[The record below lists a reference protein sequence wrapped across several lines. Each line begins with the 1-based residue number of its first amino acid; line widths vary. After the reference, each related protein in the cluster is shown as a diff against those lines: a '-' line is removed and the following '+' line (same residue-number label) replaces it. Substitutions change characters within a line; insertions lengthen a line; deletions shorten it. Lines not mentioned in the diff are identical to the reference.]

1 VNTFQIVILIGLLGN
16 ISFGLFVLL
25 CNPKRVLNIGF
36 AILSFLIVLWLV
48 SMFFCSI
55 PHSGTMQLFWIRQ
68 TSAAAGVLPLGFF
81 FIYIVVANLGITLQQ
96 ALYKLR
102 YWMLA
107 CLAVVVLCHSAIF
120 ALSAKPVTPMDM
132 VPPTEYGWGFSLFI
146 AFFLAVIVA
155 MTIGFWTGGKKNTGV
170 QREELLFLQLGGCAS
185 LVFGVSFLIAA
196 EILDNQQIS
205 GFIPLSVLILDGFV
219 AYGIAT
225 RRIMSASI
233 VVQRVVAYSLMI
245 CYLVAL
251 YIVTEWVAAKL
262 FELLFADTTYI
273 AHLLAALVVAFSV
286 APAHSWMQ
294 TVSHRLFASAN
305 LPNVDEILV
314 RAAHIFQEVS
324 TEETL
329 VMQFSELIKE
339 KFRTSDVFLLR
350 QNEETVYS
358 QFYPVKSGKK
368 KYELKTDSAVVRL
381 LLRDQ
386 EAFTTDTLDRMRPSS
401 LVAGARKELETLSM
415 AIALGIFLRKDL
427 KAVLLLG
434 QKQSGRIY
442 DLREQRALQMLCDQ
456 LAVALEN
463 SNLYTAVQ
471 NGKIYNE
478 ILLDSLTSGIV
489 AVDEDRKIII
499 FNQRAQKLTG
509 LPESAV
515 VNKPMTV
522 LPPVLIEGL
531 ETVLNSDAGFRDKD
545 RTIRLGEQEL
555 PIRVSGSMLRG
566 YTGNL
571 LGALL
576 IFNDMTILKKME
588 EQIRRTD
595 RLSSIGTLSAGMA
608 HEIKNPLVTIKTFT
622 QLLPH
627 QYNDAE
633 FRQTFFDLVGQEVTR
648 IDTIVNRLL
657 NFARPAPA
665 SLQPVSLHKVVDNS
679 LRLIERQLVQNGIV
693 LKRHLEA
700 KYDIIEADAEQL
712 NQTFINF
719 FLNAIHAMTD
729 GGTLTVR
736 TSLAKHSKGTLQVGR
751 EGVRGRYIQ
760 LDIQDVG
767 CGVPQDKLNKIFDP
781 FFTTREGGVGLG
793 LSVSHGII
801 QEHSGV
807 VDVES
812 KEGRGTVFHVQLPL
826 IRSQQQQ
833 ENKT

>member
-1 VNTFQIVILIGLLGN
+1 VNIAFFTLTIFMM
-16 ISFGLFVLL
+16 
-25 CNPKRVLNIGF
+25 
-36 AILSFLIVLWLV
+36 LWLGAMMAV
-48 SMFFCSI
+48 SVAELESTILYWVRQCSVFSGFI
-55 PHSGTMQLFWIRQ
+55 PL
-68 TSAAAGVLPLGFF
+68 GVLIIQTAI
-81 FIYIVVANLGITLQQ
+81 IYPSITMAQM
-96 ALYKLR
+96 LYKLR
-102 YWMLA
+102 YWL
-107 CLAVVVLCHSAIF
+107 LISFAVAVLCNLSIFVRSARE
-120 ALSAKPVTPMDM
+120 AHADEL

-146 AFFLAVIVA
+146 AFFVVAIVTL
-155 MTIGFWTGGKKNTGV
+155 TIGFWKAAKSRTGV
-170 QREELLFLQLGGCAS
+170 QKAEIQFLQMGCIASFIMGVILVYLAEVFNNQELG
-185 LVFGVSFLIAA
+185 VFV
-196 EILDNQQIS
+196 
-205 GFIPLSVLILDGFV
+205 PLSVFMLDGFV

-225 RRIMSASI
+225 RRILAVP
-233 VVQRVVAYSLMI
+233 VVLQRVVAYVLMTI
-245 CYLVAL
+245 YLTIIYVFSVAISNFIL
-251 YIVTEWVAAKL
+251 NWYVNDAIYFSYL
-262 FELLFADTTYI
+262 F
-273 AHLLAALVVAFSV
+273 AALVVAFSV
-286 APAHSWMQ
+286 TPAHGWMQ
-294 TVSHRLFASAN
+294 AVSHRLFASADLLN
-305 LPNVDEILV
+305 INVVLE
-314 RAAHIFQEVS
+314 RAGQMFQEVS
-324 TEETL
+324 TEANL
-329 VMQFSELIKE
+329 ME
-339 KFRTSDVFLLR
+339 KFSKLIEESFGTTKVILLR
-350 QNEETVYS
+350 PEKNGAYRQA
-358 QFYPVKSGKK
+358 YPEVADKK
-368 KYELKTDSAVVRL
+368 EIFFQSNSPVIQL
-381 LLRDQ
+381 LNQ
-386 EAFTTDTLDRMRPSS
+386 EHEAFTVETLHRMRPTPQVTGALAELEKNGAA
-401 LVAGARKELETLSM
+401 LVIGSFMRKEM
-415 AIALGIFLRKDL
+415 KAI
-427 KAVLLLG
+427 LLLTA
-434 QKQSGRIY
+434 KKSGRIY

-456 LAVALEN
+456 FAVALEN
-463 SNLYTAVQ
+463 SNLYTTIQ

-531 ETVLNSDAGFRDKD
+531 ETVLNSGAGFRDKD
-545 RTIRLGEQEL
+545 RTIRRGEQEL
-555 PIRVSGSMLRG
+555 PIRVSGSMFRG

-576 IFNDMTILKKME
+576 IFNDMTIIKKME

-595 RLSSIGTLSAGMA
+595 RLSSLGTLSAGMA

-627 QYNDAE
+627 QYNNAE

-693 LKRHLEA
+693 LKRHLDA
-700 KYDIIEADAEQL
+700 KYDMVEADAEQL

-719 FLNAIHAMTD
+719 FLNAIYAMTD

-736 TSLAKHSKGTLQVGR
+736 TSLANPLTGTPQAGGR
-751 EGVRGRYIQ
+751 DGVRGKYIQ

-767 CGVPQDKLNKIFDP
+767 CGIAQDRLNKIFDP

-812 KEGRGTVFHVQLPL
+812 KEGRGTVFHVLLPL
-826 IRSQQQQ
+826 IRSRQQQ
-833 ENKT
+833 ENKA

>member
-1 VNTFQIVILIGLLGN
+1 VNIAFFTLTIFMM
-16 ISFGLFVLL
+16 
-25 CNPKRVLNIGF
+25 
-36 AILSFLIVLWLV
+36 LWLGAMMAV
-48 SMFFCSI
+48 SVAELESTILYWVRQCSVFSGFI
-55 PHSGTMQLFWIRQ
+55 PL
-68 TSAAAGVLPLGFF
+68 GVLIIQTAI
-81 FIYIVVANLGITLQQ
+81 IYPSITMAQM
-96 ALYKLR
+96 LYKLR
-102 YWMLA
+102 YWL
-107 CLAVVVLCHSAIF
+107 LISFAVAVLCNLSIFVRSARE
-120 ALSAKPVTPMDM
+120 AHADEL

-146 AFFLAVIVA
+146 AFFVVAIVTL
-155 MTIGFWTGGKKNTGV
+155 TIGFWKAAKSRTGV
-170 QREELLFLQLGGCAS
+170 QKAEIQFLQMGCIASFIMGVILVYLAEVFNNQELG
-185 LVFGVSFLIAA
+185 VFV
-196 EILDNQQIS
+196 
-205 GFIPLSVLILDGFV
+205 PLSVFMLDGFV

-225 RRIMSASI
+225 RRILAVP
-233 VVQRVVAYSLMI
+233 VVLQRVVAYVLMTI
-245 CYLVAL
+245 YLTIIYVFSVAISNFIL
-251 YIVTEWVAAKL
+251 NWYVNDAIYFSYL
-262 FELLFADTTYI
+262 F
-273 AHLLAALVVAFSV
+273 AALVVAFSV
-286 APAHSWMQ
+286 TPAHGWMQ
-294 TVSHRLFASAN
+294 AVSHRLFASADLLN
-305 LPNVDEILV
+305 INVVLE
-314 RAAHIFQEVS
+314 RAGQMFQEVS
-324 TEETL
+324 TEANL
-329 VMQFSELIKE
+329 ME
-339 KFRTSDVFLLR
+339 KFSKLIEESFGTTKVILLR
-350 QNEETVYS
+350 PEKNGAYRQA
-358 QFYPVKSGKK
+358 YPEVADKK
-368 KYELKTDSAVVRL
+368 EIFFQSNSPVIQL
-381 LLRDQ
+381 LNQ
-386 EAFTTDTLDRMRPSS
+386 EHEAFTVETLHRMRPTPQVTGALAELEKNGAA
-401 LVAGARKELETLSM
+401 LVIGSFMRKEM
-415 AIALGIFLRKDL
+415 KAI
-427 KAVLLLG
+427 LLLTA
-434 QKQSGRIY
+434 KKSGRIY

-456 LAVALEN
+456 FAVALEN
-463 SNLYTAVQ
+463 SNLYTTIQ

-531 ETVLNSDAGFRDKD
+531 ETVLNSGAGFRDKD
-545 RTIRLGEQEL
+545 RTIRRGEQEL
-555 PIRVSGSMLRG
+555 PIRVSGSMFRG

-576 IFNDMTILKKME
+576 IFNDMTIIKKME

-595 RLSSIGTLSAGMA
+595 RLSSLGTLSAGMA

-627 QYNDAE
+627 QYNNAE

-693 LKRHLEA
+693 LKRHLDA
-700 KYDIIEADAEQL
+700 KYDMVEADAEQL

-736 TSLAKHSKGTLQVGR
+736 TSLANPLTGTPQAGGR
-751 EGVRGRYIQ
+751 DGVRGKYIQ

-767 CGVPQDKLNKIFDP
+767 CGIAQDRLNKIFDP

-812 KEGRGTVFHVQLPL
+812 KEGRGTVFHVLLPL
-826 IRSQQQQ
+826 IRSRQQQ
-833 ENKT
+833 ENKA

>member
-1 VNTFQIVILIGLLGN
+1 VFFTAVSIAMIVGLWK
-16 ISFGLFVLL
+16 SAQ
-25 CNPKRVLNIGF
+25 K
-36 AILSFLIVLWLV
+36 LS
-48 SMFFCSI
+48 
-55 PHSGTMQLFWIRQ
+55 
-68 TSAAAGVLPLGFF
+68 
-81 FIYIVVANLGITLQQ
+81 
-96 ALYKLR
+96 
-102 YWMLA
+102 
-107 CLAVVVLCHSAIF
+107 
-120 ALSAKPVTPMDM
+120 
-132 VPPTEYGWGFSLFI
+132 
-146 AFFLAVIVA
+146 
-155 MTIGFWTGGKKNTGV
+155 GV
-170 QREELLFLQLGGCAS
+170 QKAESQFLQLGCWM
-185 LVFGVSFLIAA
+185 SFSSGICLYGTSV
-196 EILDNQQIS
+196 ILDAQEVS
-205 GFIPLSVLILDGFV
+205 RFVPLAVLVLDGFV

-225 RRIMSASI
+225 RRILDVSA
-233 VVQRVVAYSLMI
+233 VLQRVVSFILII
-245 CYLVAL
+245 CYLSIIYGVSKKAGD
-251 YIVTEWVAAKL
+251 IL
-262 FELLFADTTYI
+262 FLWLVNDTTYLS
-273 AHLLAALVVAFSV
+273 HLLAALVVAFSV
-286 APAHSWMQ
+286 TPAHGWMQ
-294 TVSHRLFASAN
+294 AVSHRLFASADLLN
-305 LPNVDEILV
+305 INVVLE
-314 RAAHIFQEVS
+314 RAGQMFQEVS
-324 TEETL
+324 TEANL
-329 VMQFSELIKE
+329 ME
-339 KFRTSDVFLLR
+339 KFSKLIEESFGTTKVILLR
-350 QNEETVYS
+350 PEKNGAYRQA
-358 QFYPVKSGKK
+358 YPEVADKK
-368 KYELKTDSAVVRL
+368 EIFFQSDSPVIQL
-381 LLRDQ
+381 LNQ
-386 EAFTTDTLDRMRPSS
+386 EHEAFTVETLHRMRPTPQVTGALAELEKNGAA
-401 LVAGARKELETLSM
+401 LVIGSFMRKEM
-415 AIALGIFLRKDL
+415 KAI
-427 KAVLLLG
+427 LLLTA
-434 QKQSGRIY
+434 KKSGRIY

-456 LAVALEN
+456 FAVALEN
-463 SNLYTAVQ
+463 SNLYTTIQ

-531 ETVLNSDAGFRDKD
+531 ETVLNSGAGFRDKD
-545 RTIRLGEQEL
+545 RTIRRGEQEL
-555 PIRVSGSMLRG
+555 PIRVSGSMFRG

-576 IFNDMTILKKME
+576 IFNDMTIIKKME

-595 RLSSIGTLSAGMA
+595 RLSSLGTLSAGMA

-627 QYNDAE
+627 QYNNAE

-693 LKRHLEA
+693 LKRHLDA
-700 KYDIIEADAEQL
+700 KYDMVEADAEQL

-736 TSLAKHSKGTLQVGR
+736 TSLANPLTGTPQAGGR
-751 EGVRGRYIQ
+751 DGVRGKYIQ

-767 CGVPQDKLNKIFDP
+767 CGIAQDRLNKIFDP

-812 KEGRGTVFHVQLPL
+812 KEGRGTVFHVLLPL
-826 IRSQQQQ
+826 IRSRQQQ
-833 ENKT
+833 ENKA

>member
-1 VNTFQIVILIGLLGN
+1 VNIAFFTLTIFMM
-16 ISFGLFVLL
+16 
-25 CNPKRVLNIGF
+25 
-36 AILSFLIVLWLV
+36 LWLGAMMAV
-48 SMFFCSI
+48 SVAELESTILYWVRQCSVFSGFI
-55 PHSGTMQLFWIRQ
+55 PL
-68 TSAAAGVLPLGFF
+68 GVLIIQTAI
-81 FIYIVVANLGITLQQ
+81 IYPSITMAQM
-96 ALYKLR
+96 LYKLR
-102 YWMLA
+102 YWL
-107 CLAVVVLCHSAIF
+107 LISFAVAVLCNLSIFVRSARE
-120 ALSAKPVTPMDM
+120 AHADEL

-146 AFFLAVIVA
+146 AFFVVAIVTL
-155 MTIGFWTGGKKNTGV
+155 TIGFWKAAKSRTGV
-170 QREELLFLQLGGCAS
+170 QKAEIQFLQMGCIASFIMGVILVYLAEVFNNQELG
-185 LVFGVSFLIAA
+185 VFV
-196 EILDNQQIS
+196 
-205 GFIPLSVLILDGFV
+205 PLSVFMLDGFV

-225 RRIMSASI
+225 RRILAVP
-233 VVQRVVAYSLMI
+233 VVLQRVVAYVLMTI
-245 CYLVAL
+245 YLTIIYVFSVAISNFIL
-251 YIVTEWVAAKL
+251 NWYVNDAIYFSYL
-262 FELLFADTTYI
+262 F
-273 AHLLAALVVAFSV
+273 AALVVAFSV
-286 APAHSWMQ
+286 TPAHGWMQ
-294 TVSHRLFASAN
+294 AVSHRLFASADLLN
-305 LPNVDEILV
+305 INVVLE
-314 RAAHIFQEVS
+314 RAGQMFQEVS
-324 TEETL
+324 TEANL
-329 VMQFSELIKE
+329 ME
-339 KFRTSDVFLLR
+339 KFSKLIEESFGTTKVILLR
-350 QNEETVYS
+350 PEKNGAYRQA
-358 QFYPVKSGKK
+358 YPEVADKK
-368 KYELKTDSAVVRL
+368 EIFFQSNSPVIQL
-381 LLRDQ
+381 LNQ
-386 EAFTTDTLDRMRPSS
+386 EHEAFTVETLHRMRPTPQVTGALAELEKNGAA
-401 LVAGARKELETLSM
+401 LVIGSFMRKEM
-415 AIALGIFLRKDL
+415 KAI
-427 KAVLLLG
+427 LLLTA
-434 QKQSGRIY
+434 KKSGRIY

-456 LAVALEN
+456 FAVALEN
-463 SNLYTAVQ
+463 SNLYTTIQ

-515 VNKPMTV
+515 VNKPMTI

-531 ETVLNSDAGFRDKD
+531 ETVLNSGAGFRDKD
-545 RTIRLGEQEL
+545 RTIRRGEQEL
-555 PIRVSGSMLRG
+555 PIRVSGSMFRG

-576 IFNDMTILKKME
+576 IFNDMTIIKKME

-595 RLSSIGTLSAGMA
+595 RLSSLGTLSAGMA

-627 QYNDAE
+627 QYNNAE

-693 LKRHLEA
+693 LKRHLDA
-700 KYDIIEADAEQL
+700 KYDMVEADAEQL

-719 FLNAIHAMTD
+719 FLNAIYAMTD

-801 QEHSGV
+801 QEHSGI

-812 KEGRGTVFHVQLPL
+812 KEGRGTVFHVLLPL
-826 IRSQQQQ
+826 IRSRQQQ
-833 ENKT
+833 ENKA

>member
-1 VNTFQIVILIGLLGN
+1 
-16 ISFGLFVLL
+16 
-25 CNPKRVLNIGF
+25 
-36 AILSFLIVLWLV
+36 
-48 SMFFCSI
+48 
-55 PHSGTMQLFWIRQ
+55 
-68 TSAAAGVLPLGFF
+68 
-81 FIYIVVANLGITLQQ
+81 
-96 ALYKLR
+96 
-102 YWMLA
+102 
-107 CLAVVVLCHSAIF
+107 
-120 ALSAKPVTPMDM
+120 
-132 VPPTEYGWGFSLFI
+132 
-146 AFFLAVIVA
+146 
-155 MTIGFWTGGKKNTGV
+155 
-170 QREELLFLQLGGCAS
+170 
-185 LVFGVSFLIAA
+185 
-196 EILDNQQIS
+196 
-205 GFIPLSVLILDGFV
+205 
-219 AYGIAT
+219 
-225 RRIMSASI
+225 
-233 VVQRVVAYSLMI
+233 
-245 CYLVAL
+245 
-251 YIVTEWVAAKL
+251 
-262 FELLFADTTYI
+262 
-273 AHLLAALVVAFSV
+273 
-286 APAHSWMQ
+286 
-294 TVSHRLFASAN
+294 
-305 LPNVDEILV
+305 
-314 RAAHIFQEVS
+314 
-324 TEETL
+324 
-329 VMQFSELIKE
+329 
-339 KFRTSDVFLLR
+339 
-350 QNEETVYS
+350 
-358 QFYPVKSGKK
+358 
-368 KYELKTDSAVVRL
+368 
-381 LLRDQ
+381 
-386 EAFTTDTLDRMRPSS
+386 
-401 LVAGARKELETLSM
+401 
-415 AIALGIFLRKDL
+415 
-427 KAVLLLG
+427 
-434 QKQSGRIY
+434 
-442 DLREQRALQMLCDQ
+442 MLCDQ

-489 AVDEDRKIII
+489 AVNEDRKIII

-515 VNKPMTV
+515 VNKPMTI

-665 SLQPVSLHKVVDNS
+665 SLKPVSLHEVVDNS
-679 LRLIERQLVQNGIV
+679 LRLVERQLVQNGIV

-801 QEHSGV
+801 QEHSGI

>member
-1 VNTFQIVILIGLLGN
+1 SFSLGLTLYTVCISIG
-16 ISFGLFVLL
+16 
-25 CNPKRVLNIGF
+25 
-36 AILSFLIVLWLV
+36 
-48 SMFFCSI
+48 
-55 PHSGTMQLFWIRQ
+55 RQ
-68 TSAAAGVLPLGFF
+68 EITRFLPL
-81 FIYIVVANLGITLQQ
+81 
-96 ALYKLR
+96 
-102 YWMLA
+102 
-107 CLAVVVLCHSAIF
+107 F
-120 ALSAKPVTPMDM
+120 ALIM
-132 VPPTEYGWGFSLFI
+132 
-146 AFFLAVIVA
+146 
-155 MTIGFWTGGKKNTGV
+155 
-170 QREELLFLQLGGCAS
+170 
-185 LVFGVSFLIAA
+185 
-196 EILDNQQIS
+196 
-205 GFIPLSVLILDGFV
+205 DGFV

-225 RRIMSASI
+225 RRILAVSVI
-233 VVQRVVAYSLMI
+233 LQRVVAYALMAVYLTAVYVASEWVFTAAFN
-245 CYLVAL
+245 YLVP
-251 YIVTEWVAAKL
+251 
-262 FELLFADTTYI
+262 DTTYLS
-273 AHLLAALVVAFSV
+273 HLLSALVVAFSV
-286 APAHSWMQ
+286 TPAHGWMQ
-294 TVSHRLFASAN
+294 AVSHRLFASADLLN
-305 LPNVDEILV
+305 INVVLE
-314 RAAHIFQEVS
+314 RAGQMFQEVS
-324 TEETL
+324 TEANL
-329 VMQFSELIKE
+329 ME
-339 KFRTSDVFLLR
+339 KFSKLIEESFGTTKVILLR
-350 QNEETVYS
+350 PEKNGAYRQA
-358 QFYPVKSGKK
+358 YPEVADKK
-368 KYELKTDSAVVRL
+368 EIFFQSDSPVIQL
-381 LLRDQ
+381 LNQ
-386 EAFTTDTLDRMRPSS
+386 EHEAFTVETLHRMRPTPQVTGALAELEKNGAA
-401 LVAGARKELETLSM
+401 LVIGSFMRKEM
-415 AIALGIFLRKDL
+415 KAI
-427 KAVLLLG
+427 LLLTA
-434 QKQSGRIY
+434 KKSGRIY

-456 LAVALEN
+456 FAVALEN
-463 SNLYTAVQ
+463 SNLYTTIQ

-531 ETVLNSDAGFRDKD
+531 ETVLNSGAGFRDKD
-545 RTIRLGEQEL
+545 RTIRRGEQEL
-555 PIRVSGSMLRG
+555 PIRVSGSMFRG

-576 IFNDMTILKKME
+576 IFNDMTIIKKME

-595 RLSSIGTLSAGMA
+595 RLSSLGTLSAGMA

-627 QYNDAE
+627 QYNNAE

-693 LKRHLEA
+693 LKRHLDA
-700 KYDIIEADAEQL
+700 KYDMVEADAEQL

-719 FLNAIHAMTD
+719 FLNAIYAMTD

-736 TSLAKHSKGTLQVGR
+736 TSLANPLTGTPQAGGR
-751 EGVRGRYIQ
+751 DGVRGKYIQ

-767 CGVPQDKLNKIFDP
+767 CGIAQDRLNKIFDP

-812 KEGRGTVFHVQLPL
+812 KEGRGTVFHVLLPL
-826 IRSQQQQ
+826 IRSRQQQ
-833 ENKT
+833 ENKA